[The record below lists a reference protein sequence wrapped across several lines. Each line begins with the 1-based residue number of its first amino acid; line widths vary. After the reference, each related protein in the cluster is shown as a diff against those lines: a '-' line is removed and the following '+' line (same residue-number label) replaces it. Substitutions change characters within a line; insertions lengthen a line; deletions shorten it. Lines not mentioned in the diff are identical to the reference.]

1 MAVALGTLK
10 PPVTQ
15 IGALGWLR
23 KNLFSSWFNSVLT
36 LVALWILYGFALA
49 LWEFFAT
56 ANWSVV
62 TTNLRLFMVGRY
74 PFDQAWRVLASL
86 SLLALLVGATWGI
99 WRGIARLLG
108 IGFAAMFA
116 MLLALSFF
124 TFGRTTIGIATLGAM
139 IGNAFLALSI
149 IVPTTIVENL
159 GQYWLALNL
168 ALLALGYGLARLPN
182 ARRGV
187 LIGWLLSPFI
197 IGYWLYGSGGLRVV
211 ATDLWGGLLLT
222 FVLSVAG
229 ILLSFPLGVLLALG
243 RQSSYPVI
251 KWFSIAFIEFVR
263 GLPLVTIIFTAQRIF
278 PIVLPENV
286 TAEAAALVIAGFTI
300 FTAAYLAET
309 VRGGLQSIGNG
320 QSEAARAI
328 GLNTFQMLWVI
339 ILPQALRNVI
349 PAIVGQF
356 ISLFKDTSLVAIVGL
371 LDLTG
376 IATSVISQQEFLG
389 RQSEVLLFISA
400 VYFVCSAFM
409 LYASRR
415 LEKRLG
421 VGER

>member
-1 MAVALGTLK
+1 MAAVIEALK
-10 PPVTQ
+10 PPVTE
-15 IGALGWLR
+15 IGILGWLR
-23 KNLFSSWFNSVLT
+23 KNLFSSWFNSLLT
-36 LVALWILYGFALA
+36 LVALWIIYGFVTSLS
-49 LWEFFAT
+49 EFLAT
-56 ANWSVV
+56 ANWNVV
-62 TTNLRLFMVGRY
+62 AVNLRLFMIGRY
-74 PFDQAWRVLASL
+74 PADQAWRVLLSL
-86 SLLALLVGATWGI
+86 SLLALLVGASWGI

-108 IGFAAMFA
+108 IAFVAIFGALF
-116 MLLALSFF
+116 ALSFF
-124 TFGRTTIGIATLGAM
+124 TLGRTTLGIVMLGAM
-139 IGNAFLALSI
+139 LNDGLMALGI
-149 IVPTTIVENL
+149 LVPATIVENL
-159 GQYWLALNL
+159 GQVWLAWNL
-168 ALLALGYGLARLPN
+168 ALIALGYGLTRLPH

-187 LIGWLLSPFI
+187 VIAWLASPFMI
-197 IGYWLYGSGGLRVV
+197 AYWLYGGGNLRVV

-251 KWFSIAFIEFVR
+251 KWFSIGFIEFVR

-278 PIVLPENV
+278 PIMLPENI
-286 TAEAAALVIAGFTI
+286 TAEAAMLGIAAFTI

-309 VRGGLQSIGNG
+309 IRGGLQSVGNG
-320 QSEAARAI
+320 QSEAARAL
-328 GLNTFQMLWVI
+328 GLGTFQMLGLI

>member
-1 MAVALGTLK
+1 MAVAIGTLK
-10 PPVTQ
+10 PPATQ
-15 IGALGWLR
+15 IGVLGWLR
-23 KNLFSSWFNSVLT
+23 KNLFSGWFNSALT
-36 LVALWILYGFALA
+36 LVALWIIYNFVLS

-62 TTNLRLFMVGRY
+62 TTNMRLFMVGRY

-99 WRGIARLLG
+99 WRGIARMLG
-108 IGFAAMFA
+108 IAFVAIFAT
-116 MLLALSFF
+116 LLALSFF

-139 IGNAFLALSI
+139 ISNAFLAQAI

-168 ALLALGYGLARLPN
+168 ALIALGYGLARLPN

-187 LIGWLLSPFI
+187 VIGWLLSPFI
-197 IGYWLYGSGGLRVV
+197 IGYWLYGGGGLRVV

-328 GLNTFQMLWVI
+328 GLNTFQTLWVI